1 MFEKLAVIVPTL
13 NRKEVTLQ
21 CIRKINSQDCMLS
34 IYVCDSGSSDGTVE
48 VVQQE
53 PNVVVID
60 AGPHA
65 WWSAAV
71 NRGIQVAI
79 SNEFTVILILNDDI
93 NFDAK
98 LISDLLK
105 KHREHPRAIISP
117 LQKSPTGSFLGMR
130 YVGLT
135 KKMDLLRD
143 ASSDTL
149 VDTTNGCC
157 LLVPTAVFAS
167 VGLIDELNCP
177 HQYGDTEFQLRARR
191 LGFHTLACPSIKIS
205 QLGPTDYFSR
215 LKLGVILNFAGSP
228 IHFFAYFQFG
238 KSLFGGTLNFLFLG
252 MKYHYSYLKTLVKAL
267 IHIAMRD
274 FSTVDGRM

>member
-1 MFEKLAVIVPTL
+1 MIEDLAVIVPTF
-13 NRKEVTLQ
+13 NRKEVTLE
-21 CIRKINSQDCMLS
+21 CIRQINSQDCKLN

-48 VVQQE
+48 VVHHE

-71 NRGIQVAI
+71 NRGIEVAI
-79 SNEFTVILILNDDI
+79 SNGYTAILILNDDI
-93 NFDAK
+93 EFDGK
-98 LISDLLK
+98 LIPDLLK

-117 LQKSPTGSFLGMR
+117 LQQSPTGPFLGMR
-130 YVGLT
+130 YVGWT
-135 KKMDLLRD
+135 KKMELLRD
-143 ASSDTL
+143 AASDTL

-167 VGLIDELNCP
+167 VGLIDEVNCP

-191 LGFHTLACPSIKIS
+191 LGFPTVACPSIKIA
-205 QLGPTDYFSR
+205 QLGATDYYSR

-228 IHFFAYFQFG
+228 MHFRAYFQFG
-238 KSLFGGTLNFLFLG
+238 KTLFGGAGSFMLWG
-252 MKYHYSYLKTLVKAL
+252 MKYHYGYLKTLVKAL
-267 IHIAMRD
+267 MHIANRK
-274 FSTVDGRM
+274 